1 LLLTDAVAWVAAM
14 TWRTVLA
21 SCGLTLLAGTAW
33 AGSIS
38 ITTTQN
44 AHLDGRMLV
53 VAVTIGNSGDE
64 AAHAVTPL
72 VRFAGK
78 EARGKRID
86 ALQPNA
92 KAQDTVSLDVGEL
105 ATGTW
110 PYLVAVDYTDAN
122 QYPFQAV
129 QGGRLAVGNP
139 PPAKVAISSMVAGK
153 LAKTAE
159 LDLKL
164 KNLEG
169 VARSASL
176 RVMPPDGIEASPA
189 TTEVSLEPWQEKT
202 LAVTLTNRTALA
214 GSKYPVFAAV
224 EYDADGT
231 HFAVLGQGVVD
242 IVPSET
248 FVDRFGGSLWIGALA
263 LGVLFAV
270 LVGLRSLRG

>member
-1 LLLTDAVAWVAAM
+1 LAGAVAWVAAM

-21 SCGLTLLAGTAW
+21 SCGLLLVAGAAR

-44 AHLDGRMLV
+44 AHLDGKMLI
-53 VAVTIGNSGDE
+53 VAVTIGNTGDE

-78 EARGKRID
+78 EIRGKRTD
-86 ALQPNA
+86 ALAPNA
-92 KAQDTVSLDVGEL
+92 TIQDTLSLEVGEL
-105 ATGTW
+105 GPGTW
-110 PYLVAVDYTDAN
+110 PYVVAVDYTDAN

-139 PPAKVAISSMVAGK
+139 PPAKIAISSMSGGK

-159 LDLKL
+159 IALAV

-169 VARSASL
+169 TARTVSV
-176 RVMPPDGIEASPA
+176 RVMPPDGIEAAPA
-189 TTEVSLEPWQEKT
+189 LSDLAFEPWQEKT

-214 GSKYPVFAAV
+214 GSRYPVFAAI
-224 EYDADGT
+224 EYEADGT
-231 HFAVLGQGVVD
+231 HFAVLGQGMVE

-248 FVDRFGGSLWIGALA
+248 VVDRFGGSLWIGALA
-263 LGVLFAV
+263 FGVLFLA
-270 LVGLRSLRG
+270 LVGLRSRRG

>member
-1 LLLTDAVAWVAAM
+1 M

-21 SCGLTLLAGTAW
+21 SSGLLAIAVAAQ

-38 ITTTQN
+38 ITTTQS
-44 AHLDGRMLV
+44 AHLDGKMLI
-53 VAVTIGNSGDE
+53 VAVTVGNTGDE

-78 EARGKRID
+78 EARGTRVD
-86 ALQPNA
+86 SLAPNA
-92 KAQDTVSLDVGEL
+92 SVQDTLSLDVGEL
-105 ATGTW
+105 GPGTW
-110 PYLVAVDYTDAN
+110 PYVVAVDYTDAN

-139 PPAKVAISSMVAGK
+139 PPAKIAISSMTAGK

-159 LDLKL
+159 VALKV

-169 VARSASL
+169 TARTVSV
-176 RVMPPDGIEASPA
+176 RVMPPDGIEAAPA
-189 TTEVSLEPWQEKT
+189 LSDMSFDPWQEKT

-214 GSKYPVFAAV
+214 GSRYPVFAAV
-224 EYDADGT
+224 EYEADGT
-231 HFAVLGQGVVD
+231 HFAVLGQGIVE

-248 FVDRFGGSLWIGALA
+248 LVDRFGSSLWIGAAA
-263 LGVLFAV
+263 LGVLFVA
-270 LVGLRSLRG
+270 LVGLRSRRG